1 MMSMGVIFAMRIVFL
16 GVSKWLQNGGCI
28 PSEWYRNS
36 FGIVFRQN
44 GACFSK
50 LASTKLQHEKAD
62 SKFFAKL
69 LRFEML
75 KSAHSPSV
83 YWGKIIFQ
91 YRESVQIF
99 YFLPLTL
106 TFTLVNSELKN
117 FSSDK
122 MTFKWLIIKHSWC
135 HLSLVTFAFTLS
147 LLQFSRAILTPLGR
161 VIKIHVFYARYLKDL
176 SRIFMR

>member
-1 MMSMGVIFAMRIVFL
+1 MF
-16 GVSKWLQNGGCI
+16 C
-28 PSEWYRNS
+28 
-36 FGIVFRQN
+36 QN

-62 SKFFAKL
+62 SKFFANL

-83 YWGKIIFQ
+83 YWGKIFFLC
-91 YRESVQIF
+91 RESGQIF

-117 FSSDK
+117 LSSDK
-122 MTFKWLIIKHSWC
+122 
-135 HLSLVTFAFTLS
+135 VT
-147 LLQFSRAILTPLGR
+147 
-161 VIKIHVFYARYLKDL
+161 LK
-176 SRIFMR
+176 